1 MMLLTKEGY
10 ELYLHQTNSH
20 LKKMFK
26 RKFTNGTNYRKVKDQ
41 CNYAGIYG
49 SAAHED
55 CPEFL
60 KQIKL
65 QLSLPNKRGNISV

>member
-20 LKKMFK
+20 FKKMFK
-26 RKFTNGTNYRKVKDQ
+26 HKFINEKNYRKVKDQ

-49 SAAHED
+49 SVAHED
-55 CPEFL
+55 CRKFL
-60 KQIKL
+60 QQIKL
-65 QLSLPNKRGNISV
+65 QLSFSNKRGNISV